1 MHGVCRKIK
10 FFGEKA
16 MKDVANIF
24 KLSPKDLQ
32 KKSKSLWED
41 TAPEIV
47 DFANNL
53 QDFLQDVDTP
63 YVIGLDGGYGT
74 GKTHFSTRFAVQMH
88 KKIRTLYFSAWEN
101 DYKNDPLS
109 IFVEQIALLVK
120 QEQKVIKPKT
130 FQSIRR
136 LLSSWA
142 CATELNVGVQVKGV
156 SVGATT
162 NLGKF
167 IDNLKN
173 LELPVDVLQNAKS
186 QLAEYIKLLPH
197 DKLIFIVDDLDR
209 CRPDFAI
216 KTLEAVKHF
225 FDIEGLIVVMPI
237 NQNRLRICVEAFY
250 QISSE
255 ARQKLG
261 NKEDYLQ
268 KFFNEIIDIP
278 NLNYEKICSDNIT
291 QKEFVKNLVY
301 EGNDF
306 NSIIELQKWI
316 AEYAKK
322 CNFSYRETVE
332 IIKKAKFFCNNYNE
346 PIRCRLLAYTLCNR
360 LHRQKG
366 RSWGERTDI
375 QYGDNNVYADNQQ
388 NPRNIIFRKQPAYPI
403 LNHLKNRFRMPV
415 EFDPLVIMAGQ
426 LPKTYAEL
434 YEINVKCYDGISRF
448 AEKDFLNNSFYYNQI
463 KPRLQQVL
471 PDLEKQKQ
479 DAEKLQKEHGSDDND
494 MERAKNYANLVQN
507 PQLLKK

>member
-1 MHGVCRKIK
+1 
-10 FFGEKA
+10 

-24 KLSPKDLQ
+24 KLSSKDLQ
-32 KKSKSLWED
+32 KKSKSLWND

-47 DFANNL
+47 DFANDL
-53 QDFLQDVDTP
+53 QNFLQGVDTP

-130 FQSIRR
+130 FQLIQN
-136 LLSSWA
+136 LLGAWA
-142 CATELNVGVQVKGV
+142 KSTDINVSAQVGELSAGITTNVGD
-156 SVGATT
+156 
-162 NLGKF
+162 F
-167 IDNLKN
+167 ISNLKK
-173 LELPVDVLQNAKS
+173 LKLPVDVLQNAKS

-237 NQNRLRICVEAFY
+237 NQNRLRICVDAFY

-278 NLNYEKICSDNIT
+278 NLNYEKICSDNIMP
-291 QKEFVKNLVY
+291 KEFAKNLVY
-301 EGNDF
+301 EGNVF
-306 NSIIELQKWI
+306 NSIIELQKWV

-366 RSWGERTDI
+366 RNWGERTDI
-375 QYGDNNVYADNQQ
+375 QYGESNIYADNQQ

-403 LNHLKNRFRMPV
+403 LNRLKNSFRMPV
-415 EFDPLVIMAGQ
+415 EFDPLVTMAGQ
-426 LPKTYAEL
+426 FPNTYAEL
-434 YEINVKCYDGISRF
+434 YDTNIKCYDAISRF
-448 AEKDFLNNSFYYNQI
+448 AEKDFLNNSFYYDQI
-463 KPRLQQVL
+463 KPQLLQAL
-471 PDLEKQKQ
+471 SDLEKQKQ
-479 DAEKLQKEHGSDDND
+479 DAGKLQKEHGSDDND
-494 MERAKNYANLVQN
+494 MGRAKNYANLVQN

>member
-1 MHGVCRKIK
+1 
-10 FFGEKA
+10 

-24 KLSPKDLQ
+24 KLSSKDLQ
-32 KKSKSLWED
+32 KKSKHLWDD

-47 DFANNL
+47 DFANDL
-53 QDFLQDVDTP
+53 QNFLQDVDTP

-130 FQSIRR
+130 FQFIQNM
-136 LLSSWA
+136 LGSWA
-142 CATELNVGVQVKGV
+142 KSTDINVSAQVGELSAGVTTNVG
-156 SVGATT
+156 
-162 NLGKF
+162 NF
-167 IDNLKN
+167 INNLKN

-197 DKLIFIVDDLDR
+197 DKLVFIVDDLDR

-225 FDIEGLIVVMPI
+225 FDIEGLIIVMPV
-237 NQNRLRICVEAFY
+237 NQNRLRICVDAFY
-250 QISSE
+250 QISTE
-255 ARQKLG
+255 ARQRLG

-278 NLNYEKICSDNIT
+278 NLNYEKICTDHIT
-291 QKEFVKNLVY
+291 KKEFTKNLVY

-306 NSIIELQKWI
+306 NSMIELQKWI

-346 PIRCRLLAYTLCNR
+346 PIRGRLLAYTLCNR
-360 LHRQKG
+360 LYKEKIKT
-366 RSWGERTDI
+366 WGGPTNI
-375 QYGDNNVYADNQQ
+375 QYGENDIYKIDQYNPKSLIFGSHPAYDELRQIKYSFSVPAEFDNLVALSAKTAQTYADLYK
-388 NPRNIIFRKQPAYPI
+388 NIDDCIK
-403 LNHLKNRFRMPV
+403 
-415 EFDPLVIMAGQ
+415 
-426 LPKTYAEL
+426 
-434 YEINVKCYDGISRF
+434 EITDLTER
-448 AEKDFLNNSFYYNQI
+448 DFLNDKFYYDQA
-463 KPRLQQVL
+463 KPRLERLLPFLRQQK
-471 PDLEKQKQ
+471 E

-507 PQLLKK
+507 PQLLKAKQ

>member
-1 MHGVCRKIK
+1 
-10 FFGEKA
+10 

-47 DFANNL
+47 GFANDL
-53 QDFLQDVDTP
+53 QEFLQDVDTP

-109 IFVEQIALLVK
+109 VFVEQIALLVK

-130 FQSIRR
+130 FQFIQN
-136 LLSSWA
+136 LLGAWA
-142 CATELNVGVQVKGV
+142 KSTDINVGAQVGGL
-156 SVGATT
+156 SASTTT
-162 NLGKF
+162 NVGDF
-167 IDNLKN
+167 INNLKN

-225 FDIEGLIVVMPI
+225 FDIEGLIIVMPI
-237 NQNRLRICVEAFY
+237 NQNRLRICVDAFY

-278 NLNYEKICSDNIT
+278 NLNYEKICLDHIT
-291 QKEFVKNLVY
+291 KKEFTKNLVY
-301 EGNDF
+301 EGNNFDC
-306 NSIIELQKWI
+306 IIELQKWI

-322 CNFSYRETVE
+322 CGFSYRETVE

-346 PIRCRLLAYTLCNR
+346 PIRCKLLAYTLCNR
-360 LHRQKG
+360 LHKQKAI
-366 RSWGERTDI
+366 RWAEQADI
-375 QYGDNNVYADNQQ
+375 QYGENNIYTNDQQ
-388 NPRNIIFRKQPAYPI
+388 NPRMRIFGNHPAHYELYQIRHSFSVPT
-403 LNHLKNRFRMPV
+403 
-415 EFDPLVIMAGQ
+415 EFDKLVELSDKTA
-426 LPKTYAEL
+426 KTYADL
-434 YEINVKCYDGISRF
+434 YKNIDDCIKEISLLLER
-448 AEKDFLNNSFYYNQI
+448 DFLNNPFYYRQV
-463 KPRLQQVL
+463 KPRLENLLQPLRQQK
-471 PDLEKQKQ
+471 EA
-479 DAEKLQKEHGSDDND
+479 AEKLQKEHGSDDND
-494 MERAKNYANLVQN
+494 AERAKIYANLAQS
-507 PQLLKK
+507 PHMLKQK

>member
-1 MHGVCRKIK
+1 
-10 FFGEKA
+10 
-16 MKDVANIF
+16 MKDIASIF

-32 KKSKSLWED
+32 KKSKHLWED
-41 TAPEIV
+41 TAPEIL
-47 DFANNL
+47 DFANDL
-53 QDFLQDVDTP
+53 QNFLQNVDTP

-109 IFVEQIALLVK
+109 IFVEQITLLVK

-142 CATELNVGVQVKGV
+142 HATELNVGVQVKGV
-156 SVGATT
+156 SVGAKT
-162 NLGKF
+162 NLDKF
-167 IDNLKN
+167 INNLKK
-173 LELPVDVLQNAKS
+173 LELPVDVLQSAKS
-186 QLAEYIKLLPH
+186 QLAEYIKLLPQ

-225 FDIEGLIVVMPI
+225 FDIEGLIIVMPI
-237 NQNRLRICVEAFY
+237 NQNRLRICVDAFY

-301 EGNDF
+301 EGNNF
-306 NSIIELQKWI
+306 NSIIELRKWI

-346 PIRCRLLAYTLCNR
+346 QIRCRLLAYTLCNR

-366 RSWGERTDI
+366 RSWGERTDV
-375 QYGDNNVYADNQQ
+375 QYGDNNIYADNQQ

-403 LNHLKNRFRMPV
+403 LNQLRNSFRMPI
-415 EFDPLVIMAGQ
+415 EFDPLVTIARQ
-426 LPKTYAEL
+426 LSKTYAEF
-434 YEINVKCYDGISRF
+434 YEINVKCYDTISRF

-471 PDLEKQKQ
+471 SDLEKQKQ
-479 DAEKLQKEHGSDDND
+479 EAEKLQKEHGSDDND

>member
-1 MHGVCRKIK
+1 
-10 FFGEKA
+10 
-16 MKDVANIF
+16 MKDIANIF
-24 KLSPKDLQ
+24 KLAPKDLQ

-47 DFANNL
+47 SFANDL
-53 QDFLQDVDTP
+53 QEFLQGVDTP

-74 GKTHFSTRFAVQMH
+74 GKTHFSTRFAMQMH
-88 KKIRTLYFSAWEN
+88 KTIRTLYFSAWEN

-109 IFVEQIALLVK
+109 IFVEQITLLVK

-130 FQSIRR
+130 FQFIQN

-142 CATELNVGVQVKGV
+142 KSTDINASAKVGGLSAGVTTNVGD
-156 SVGATT
+156 
-162 NLGKF
+162 F
-167 IDNLKN
+167 INNLKN
-173 LELPVDVLQNAKS
+173 LELPIDVLQNAKS

-225 FDIEGLIVVMPI
+225 FDIEGLIIVMPI
-237 NQNRLRICVEAFY
+237 NQNRLRICVDAFY

-261 NKEDYLQ
+261 TKEDYLQ

-278 NLNYEKICSDNIT
+278 NLNYEKICSDNVT
-291 QKEFVKNLVY
+291 QKEFSKNLVY

-306 NSIIELQKWI
+306 NSIIELQKWV

-360 LHRQKG
+360 LYKEKIKT
-366 RSWGERTDI
+366 WGGPTNI
-375 QYGDNNVYADNQQ
+375 QYGENNIYTNDQQ
-388 NPRNIIFRKQPAYPI
+388 NPRMRIFSSHPAHYELYQIKHSFTVPT
-403 LNHLKNRFRMPV
+403 
-415 EFDPLVIMAGQ
+415 EFDKLVVLSDKTA
-426 LPKTYAEL
+426 KTYTDL
-434 YEINVKCYDGISRF
+434 YKNIDDCIKEISTLLER
-448 AEKDFLNNSFYYNQI
+448 DFFNNPFYYRQV
-463 KPRLQQVL
+463 KPRLESLL
-471 PDLEKQKQ
+471 PLLEKQKS
-479 DAEKLQKEHGSDDND
+479 DAKELQTKHGSDDND
-494 MERAKNYANLVQN
+494 IERAKIYEKMVQN
-507 PQLLKK
+507 PQLLNKKQ

>member
-1 MHGVCRKIK
+1 
-10 FFGEKA
+10 
-16 MKDVANIF
+16 MKDIANIF
-24 KLSPKDLQ
+24 KLPPKDLQ
-32 KKSKSLWED
+32 KKSKKLWDD

-47 DFANNL
+47 DFANDL
-53 QDFLQDVDTP
+53 QNFLQGVDTP

-130 FQSIRR
+130 FKAIQN
-136 LLSSWA
+136 LLFSWA
-142 CATELNVGVQVKGV
+142 KSTDINVGAQVGRL
-156 SVGATT
+156 SAGATT
-162 NLGKF
+162 NVGDF
-167 IDNLKN
+167 INNLKN
-173 LELPVDVLQNAKS
+173 LELPVDVLQKAKS

-225 FDIEGLIVVMPI
+225 FDIEGLIIVMPI
-237 NQNRLRICVEAFY
+237 NQNRLRICVDAFY
-250 QISSE
+250 QISTE

-278 NLNYEKICSDNIT
+278 NLNYEKICADHIT
-291 QKEFVKNLVY
+291 EKWFTNNLVY

-306 NSIIELQKWI
+306 NSITELRKWI

-322 CNFSYRETVE
+322 CGFSYRETVE

-360 LHRQKG
+360 LHKQKA
-366 RSWGERTDI
+366 RTDI
-375 QYGDNNVYADNQQ
+375 QYGDDDLYKDSQQ
-388 NPRNIIFRKQPAYPI
+388 NPRIVIFRKQPAYPI
-403 LNHLKNRFRMPV
+403 LNQLKNSFRMPA
-415 EFDPLVIMAGQ
+415 EFDPLVTMAGQ
-426 LPKTYAEL
+426 YPETYVEL
-434 YEINVKCYDGISRF
+434 YAINNKCREAISEF
-448 AEKDFLNNSFYYNQI
+448 LEKDFLNNSFYYNQI

-479 DAEKLQKEHGSDDND
+479 EAEKLQKEHGSDDND
-494 MERAKNYANLVQN
+494 AKRAKIYEKLVQN
-507 PQLLKK
+507 PQLLNKKQ

>member
-1 MHGVCRKIK
+1 
-10 FFGEKA
+10 
-16 MKDVANIF
+16 MKDIANIF

-32 KKSKSLWED
+32 KKSKHLWED
-41 TAPEIV
+41 TAPEIL
-47 DFANNL
+47 DFANDL
-53 QDFLQDVDTP
+53 QNFLQNVDTP

-88 KKIRTLYFSAWEN
+88 KKVRTLYFSAWEN

-109 IFVEQIALLVK
+109 IFVEQITLLVK

-142 CATELNVGVQVKGV
+142 RATELNVGVQVKGV
-156 SVGATT
+156 SVGAKT
-162 NLGKF
+162 NLDKF
-167 IDNLKN
+167 INNLKK
-173 LELPVDVLQNAKS
+173 LELPVDVLQSAKS
-186 QLAEYIKLLPH
+186 QLAEYIKLLPQ

-216 KTLEAVKHF
+216 KTLESVKHF
-225 FDIEGLIVVMPI
+225 FDIEGLIIVMPI
-237 NQNRLRICVEAFY
+237 NQNRLRICVDAFY

-301 EGNDF
+301 EGNNF
-306 NSIIELQKWI
+306 NSIIELRKWI

-332 IIKKAKFFCNNYNE
+332 IIKKTKFFCNNYNE
-346 PIRCRLLAYTLCNR
+346 SIRCRLLAYTLCNR
-360 LHRQKG
+360 LHKQKATRLAG
-366 RSWGERTDI
+366 QSDI
-375 QYGDNNVYADNQQ
+375 QYGENNIYKIDQYNPKSLIFRSHPAYDELRQIRYSFSVVSAEFDNLVALSANAAQTYADLYK
-388 NPRNIIFRKQPAYPI
+388 NIDDCMK
-403 LNHLKNRFRMPV
+403 
-415 EFDPLVIMAGQ
+415 
-426 LPKTYAEL
+426 
-434 YEINVKCYDGISRF
+434 EISDLTER
-448 AEKDFLNNSFYYNQI
+448 DFLNNKFYYDQA
-463 KPRLQQVL
+463 KPRLERLLPLLRQQK
-471 PDLEKQKQ
+471 EY
-479 DAEKLQKEHGSDDND
+479 AEKLQKEHGSDDND

>member
-1 MHGVCRKIK
+1 
-10 FFGEKA
+10 

-32 KKSKSLWED
+32 KKSKHLWED
-41 TAPEIV
+41 TAPEIL
-47 DFANNL
+47 DFANDL
-53 QDFLQDVDTP
+53 QNFLQNVDTP

-109 IFVEQIALLVK
+109 IFVEQITLLVK

-136 LLSSWA
+136 LLSLWA
-142 CATELNVGVQVKGV
+142 RATELNVGVQVQGV
-156 SVGATT
+156 SVGAKT
-162 NLGKF
+162 NLDKF
-167 IDNLKN
+167 INNLKK
-173 LELPVDVLQNAKS
+173 LELPVDVLQSAKS
-186 QLAEYIKLLPH
+186 QLAEYIKLLPQ

-225 FDIEGLIVVMPI
+225 FDIEGLIIVMPI
-237 NQNRLRICVEAFY
+237 NQNRLRICVDAFY

-278 NLNYEKICSDNIT
+278 NLNYEKICSDHIT
-291 QKEFVKNLVY
+291 KKEFIKNLVY
-301 EGNDF
+301 EGIDF

-322 CNFSYRETVE
+322 CGFSYRETVE
-332 IIKKAKFFCNNYNE
+332 IIKKAKIFCNNYNE

-360 LHRQKG
+360 LYKEKIKT
-366 RSWGERTDI
+366 WGGPTNI
-375 QYGDNNVYADNQQ
+375 QYGENDIYKNDQQ
-388 NPRNIIFRKQPAYPI
+388 NPRMRIFGSHPAHPE
-403 LNHLKNRFRMPV
+403 LNQIRYAFSVPA
-415 EFDPLVIMAGQ
+415 EFDNLVALSAKMAQ
-426 LPKTYAEL
+426 TYADL
-434 YEINVKCYDGISRF
+434 YKNIDDCIKKIAALTEY
-448 AEKDFLNNSFYYNQI
+448 DFLNNKFYYDQA
-463 KPRLQQVL
+463 KPRLERLLPLLRQQK
-471 PDLEKQKQ
+471 E

>member
-1 MHGVCRKIK
+1 
-10 FFGEKA
+10 

-32 KKSKSLWED
+32 KKSKYLWDD

-47 DFANNL
+47 DFANDL
-53 QDFLQDVDTP
+53 QNFLQGVDTP

-130 FQSIRR
+130 FQFIQNM
-136 LLSSWA
+136 LGSWA
-142 CATELNVGVQVKGV
+142 KSTDINVSAQVGELSAGVTTNVG
-156 SVGATT
+156 
-162 NLGKF
+162 NF
-167 IDNLKN
+167 INNLKN

-197 DKLIFIVDDLDR
+197 DKLVFIVDDLDR

-225 FDIEGLIVVMPI
+225 FDIEGLIIVMPI
-237 NQNRLRICVEAFY
+237 NQNRLRICVDAFY
-250 QISSE
+250 QISAE

-278 NLNYEKICSDNIT
+278 NLNYEKICSDHIT
-291 QKEFVKNLVY
+291 KKEFTKNLVY
-301 EGNDF
+301 DGNDF

-322 CNFSYRETVE
+322 CGFSYRETVE

-360 LHRQKG
+360 LYKEKIKT
-366 RSWGERTDI
+366 WGGPTNI
-375 QYGDNNVYADNQQ
+375 QYGENDIYKNDQQ
-388 NPRNIIFRKQPAYPI
+388 NPRMRIFGSHPAHPE
-403 LNHLKNRFRMPV
+403 LNQMRYAFSVPA
-415 EFDPLVIMAGQ
+415 EFDNLVALSAKMAQ
-426 LPKTYAEL
+426 TYADL
-434 YEINVKCYDGISRF
+434 YKNIDDCIKKIAALTEY
-448 AEKDFLNNSFYYNQI
+448 DFLNNKFYYDQA
-463 KPRLQQVL
+463 KPRLERLLPLLRQQK
-471 PDLEKQKQ
+471 E
-479 DAEKLQKEHGSDDND
+479 DAENLQKEHGSDDND
-494 MERAKNYANLVQN
+494 MERAKNYAKLAQN
-507 PQLLKK
+507 PQLLKQ

>member
-1 MHGVCRKIK
+1 
-10 FFGEKA
+10 
-16 MKDVANIF
+16 MKDIANIF
-24 KLSPKDLQ
+24 KLPPKDLQ

-47 DFANNL
+47 DFANDL
-53 QDFLQDVDTP
+53 QEFLQGVDTP

-120 QEQKVIKPKT
+120 QEQKIIKPKT
-130 FQSIRR
+130 FLFIQN
-136 LLSSWA
+136 LLGSWA
-142 CATELNVGVQVKGV
+142 KSTDINVSAQVGELSAGITTNVGD
-156 SVGATT
+156 
-162 NLGKF
+162 F
-167 IDNLKN
+167 ISNLKN

-216 KTLEAVKHF
+216 KTLEAIKHF
-225 FDIEGLIVVMPI
+225 FDIEGLIIVMPI
-237 NQNRLRICVEAFY
+237 NQNRLRICVDAFY
-250 QISSE
+250 QISTE

-268 KFFNEIIDIP
+268 KFFNEVIDIP
-278 NLNYEKICSDNIT
+278 NLNYEKICTDHIT
-291 QKEFVKNLVY
+291 EKEFINNLVY

-306 NSIIELQKWI
+306 NSITELRKWI

-346 PIRCRLLAYTLCNR
+346 LIRCRLLAYTLCNR
-360 LHRQKG
+360 LHKQKAT
-366 RSWGERTDI
+366 RWAEQADI
-375 QYGDNNVYADNQQ
+375 QYGENDIYKNNQQ
-388 NPRNIIFRKQPAYPI
+388 NPKYTVFNKYIVYETLQNINSSI
-403 LNHLKNRFRMPV
+403 LLSKPENFHALINK
-415 EFDPLVIMAGQ
+415 AGET
-426 LPKTYAEL
+426 PKTYEEL
-434 YEINVKCYDGISRF
+434 YSAIQYCHDIISDLIK
-448 AEKDFLNNSFYYNQI
+448 KDFLNNNFYYEQI
-463 KPRLQQVL
+463 QPKLANLL
-471 PDLEKQKQ
+471 PELDKQKQ
-479 DAEKLQKEHGSDDND
+479 EAEKLQKEHGSDDND
-494 MERAKNYANLVQN
+494 VERAKIYEKMAQN
-507 PQLLKK
+507 PQLLNKKQ

>member
-1 MHGVCRKIK
+1 
-10 FFGEKA
+10 

-24 KLSPKDLQ
+24 KLPPKDLQ
-32 KKSKSLWED
+32 KKSKYLWED

-47 DFANNL
+47 DFANDL
-53 QDFLQDVDTP
+53 QNFLQGVDTP

-120 QEQKVIKPKT
+120 QEQKIIKPKT
-130 FQSIRR
+130 LQFIQN
-136 LLSSWA
+136 LLGAWA
-142 CATELNVGVQVKGV
+142 KSTEINVGAQVGEL
-156 SVGATT
+156 SAGITT
-162 NLGKF
+162 NVGDF
-167 IDNLKN
+167 ISNLKK

-225 FDIEGLIVVMPI
+225 FDIEGLIIVMPI
-237 NQNRLRICVEAFY
+237 NQNRLRICVDAFY
-250 QISSE
+250 QISTE

-268 KFFNEIIDIP
+268 KFFNEVIDIP
-278 NLNYEKICSDNIT
+278 NLNYEKICADHIT
-291 QKEFVKNLVY
+291 EKWFTNNLVY

-306 NSIIELQKWI
+306 NSITELCKWI

-360 LHRQKG
+360 LYKEKIKT
-366 RSWGERTDI
+366 WGGPTNI
-375 QYGDNNVYADNQQ
+375 QYGENDIYKNDQQ
-388 NPRNIIFRKQPAYPI
+388 NPRMRIFESHPAHPE
-403 LNHLKNRFRMPV
+403 LNQMRYSFSVPA
-415 EFDPLVIMAGQ
+415 EFDNLVALSAKRAQ
-426 LPKTYAEL
+426 TYADL
-434 YEINVKCYDGISRF
+434 YKNIDDCINKISSLT
-448 AEKDFLNNSFYYNQI
+448 EYDFLNNKFYYDQA
-463 KPRLQQVL
+463 KPRLERLLPLLRQQK
-471 PDLEKQKQ
+471 EN
-479 DAEKLQKEHGSDDND
+479 AERLQKEHGSDDND
-494 MERAKNYANLVQN
+494 VERAKIYEKMVQN
-507 PQLLKK
+507 PQLLNKKR

>member
-1 MHGVCRKIK
+1 
-10 FFGEKA
+10 

-32 KKSKSLWED
+32 KKSKHLWND

-47 DFANNL
+47 DFANDL
-53 QDFLQDVDTP
+53 QNFLQDVDTP

-130 FQSIRR
+130 FQFIQN
-136 LLSSWA
+136 LLGAWA
-142 CATELNVGVQVKGV
+142 KSTDINVSAQVGELSAGITTNVGD
-156 SVGATT
+156 
-162 NLGKF
+162 F
-167 IDNLKN
+167 ISNLKK
-173 LELPVDVLQNAKS
+173 LELPVDVLQKAKS

-237 NQNRLRICVEAFY
+237 NQNRLRICVDAFY

-291 QKEFVKNLVY
+291 PKEFAKNLVY
-301 EGNDF
+301 EGNVF

-332 IIKKAKFFCNNYNE
+332 IIKKAKIFCNNYNE

-360 LHRQKG
+360 LYKEKIKT
-366 RSWGERTDI
+366 WGGPTNI
-375 QYGDNNVYADNQQ
+375 QYGENDIYKNDQQ
-388 NPRNIIFRKQPAYPI
+388 NPRMRIFGSHPAHPE
-403 LNHLKNRFRMPV
+403 LNQMRYAFSVPA
-415 EFDPLVIMAGQ
+415 EFDNLVALSAKMAQ
-426 LPKTYAEL
+426 TYADL
-434 YEINVKCYDGISRF
+434 YKNIDDCIKKIAALTEY
-448 AEKDFLNNSFYYNQI
+448 DFLNNKFYYDQA
-463 KPRLQQVL
+463 KPRLERLLPLLRQQK
-471 PDLEKQKQ
+471 E

-494 MERAKNYANLVQN
+494 AERAKIYANLVQN
-507 PQLLKK
+507 PHLLKK

>member
-1 MHGVCRKIK
+1 
-10 FFGEKA
+10 

-47 DFANNL
+47 GFANDL
-53 QDFLQDVDTP
+53 QEFLQDVDTP

-109 IFVEQIALLVK
+109 VFVEQMALLVK

-130 FQSIRR
+130 FQFIQN
-136 LLSSWA
+136 LLGAWA
-142 CATELNVGVQVKGV
+142 KSTDINVGAQVGGL
-156 SVGATT
+156 SASTTT
-162 NLGKF
+162 NVCDF
-167 IDNLKN
+167 INNLKN

-225 FDIEGLIVVMPI
+225 FDIECLIIVMPI
-237 NQNRLRICVEAFY
+237 NQNRLRICVDAFY
-250 QISSE
+250 QISAE

-278 NLNYEKICSDNIT
+278 NLNYEKICSDHIT
-291 QKEFVKNLVY
+291 KKEFTKNLVY
-301 EGNDF
+301 EGNNFD
-306 NSIIELQKWI
+306 SIIELQKWI

-322 CNFSYRETVE
+322 CGFSYRETVE

-346 PIRCRLLAYTLCNR
+346 PIRCKLLAYTLCNR
-360 LHRQKG
+360 LHKQKAT
-366 RSWGERTDI
+366 RWAEQADI
-375 QYGDNNVYADNQQ
+375 QYGENNIYTNDQQ
-388 NPRNIIFRKQPAYPI
+388 NPRMRIFSSHPAHYELYQIKHSFTVPT
-403 LNHLKNRFRMPV
+403 
-415 EFDPLVIMAGQ
+415 EFDKLVVLSDKTA
-426 LPKTYAEL
+426 KTYADL
-434 YEINVKCYDGISRF
+434 YKNIDDCIKEISTLLER
-448 AEKDFLNNSFYYNQI
+448 DFFNNPFYYRQV
-463 KPRLQQVL
+463 KPRLENLLQPLRQQK
-471 PDLEKQKQ
+471 E
-479 DAEKLQKEHGSDDND
+479 DAENLQKEHGSDDND
-494 MERAKNYANLVQN
+494 AERAKIYANLVQN